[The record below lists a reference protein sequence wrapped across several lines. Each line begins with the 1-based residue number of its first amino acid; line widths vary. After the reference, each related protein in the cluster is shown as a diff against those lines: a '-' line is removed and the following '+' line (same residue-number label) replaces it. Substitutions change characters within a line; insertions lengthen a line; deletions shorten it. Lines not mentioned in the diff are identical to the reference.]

1 MEPAGYQI
9 KRYSLMAFCVLSII
23 VYIIV
28 AALSAKIIGE
38 VDQKITAE
46 LDNNPQNYPGLKEKD
61 KKEVVDI
68 THKVL
73 IGVLVAFCVIGVLFQ
88 LLGVI
93 AAWREHFCLAITYT
107 VLHSLGL
114 IQQLVQAFRNPVLFA
129 SFGYHLLVAIVAILF
144 VIDLSKIRRS
154 KMNAPRY

>member
-88 LLGVI
+88 LLG
-93 AAWREHFCLAITYT
+93 
-107 VLHSLGL
+107 
-114 IQQLVQAFRNPVLFA
+114 QLVQAFRNPVLFA